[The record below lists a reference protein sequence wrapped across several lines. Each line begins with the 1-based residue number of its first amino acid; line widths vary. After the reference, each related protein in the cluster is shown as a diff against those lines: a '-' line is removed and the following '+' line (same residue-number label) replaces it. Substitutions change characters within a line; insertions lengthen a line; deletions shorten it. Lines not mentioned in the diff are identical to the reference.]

1 MEITAIWGSSLL
13 YPPFASLQRGHSAV
27 RRSTNAPST
36 KVRNRVDY
44 SRLIRKMQEKN
55 NLFNGLRR
63 IFLEGTKEPPV
74 CAGGSSPGS
83 PYSVSH
89 RRRTRSS

>member
-13 YPPFASLQRGHSAV
+13 YPPFASLQCGHSAV

-63 IFLEGTKEPPV
+63 IFLEGTREPPV
-74 CAGGSSPGS
+74 CAGGSPLDFC
-83 PYSVSH
+83 YSASH
-89 RRRTRSS
+89 RRRVRSS